1 MCNLKKY
8 HILNFL
14 VSKLD
19 NRERNEMISCLILF
33 SFYDCFLKNIY
44 LFFIFKNELK

>member
-8 HILNFL
+8 PILNFL

-33 SFYDCFLKNIY
+33 SFYDCFFKKNLYFFSFLKIN
-44 LFFIFKNELK
+44 